1 MLNRANPYPRKKVA
15 IVGGGCT
22 GIAALWALNRSPH
35 DVYIYEAADRL
46 GGHANTVEFVK
57 GKYKTLVDAGFI
69 IVNSETYPNFIN
81 FLKHIGVDTAP
92 VNMTFSVSRDQG
104 RFEWAGSSLDAL
116 FCQRTNLLS
125 PKMWRMIFDMVR
137 FNHFAIDVLR
147 AASPPDE
154 TVGEYLEREGYSN
167 AFRDDYL
174 LPMAASIWTISPD
187 KCALDFPVVTMVRLL
202 WNHHLLSTTSFA
214 SKPAWLTFATGSRT
228 YINKVMS
235 GFPPNHVRLNTA
247 VSKLTNEPDGRVRL
261 HTADGSSE
269 VFDHVILATH
279 GDQAYSI
286 VRDSAT
292 EQERAILQ
300 NFRTAPNVAVLHSD
314 ASLMPENRKAWSS
327 WNYLTRSSPLT
338 GRGHVD
344 QVCVTYDMNT
354 VQQIPYRAFGDVFL
368 TLNPLHEPDPKTVQG
383 RYTYRHPLYTP
394 ATIRAQQQLDSIQNK
409 RGISYAGAWT
419 GYGFHEDGFNSGV
432 RVAVEHL
439 GGKIPFEYRDL
450 ASIRGERPA
459 LTVTGRIV
467 RFIVLL
473 VQLFFLAVLDR
484 LVDRVEGLAA
494 KSTTRRLAMRVKGP
508 AAMKHEKKH

>member
-1 MLNRANPYPRKKVA
+1 
-15 IVGGGCT
+15 
-22 GIAALWALNRSPH
+22 
-35 DVYIYEAADRL
+35 
-46 GGHANTVEFVK
+46 
-57 GKYKTLVDAGFI
+57 
-69 IVNSETYPNFIN
+69 
-81 FLKHIGVDTAP
+81 
-92 VNMTFSVSRDQG
+92 
-104 RFEWAGSSLDAL
+104 
-116 FCQRTNLLS
+116 
-125 PKMWRMIFDMVR
+125 
-137 FNHFAIDVLR
+137 
-147 AASPPDE
+147 
-154 TVGEYLEREGYSN
+154 
-167 AFRDDYL
+167 
-174 LPMAASIWTISPD
+174 
-187 KCALDFPVVTMVRLL
+187 
-202 WNHHLLSTTSFA
+202 
-214 SKPAWLTFATGSRT
+214 
-228 YINKVMS
+228 MS
-235 GFPPNHVRLNTA
+235 GFPSNHVRLNTA
-247 VSKLTNEPDGRVRL
+247 VTKLTNEPDGRVRL
-261 HTADGSSE
+261 HTGDGFSE

-300 NFRTAPNVAVLHSD
+300 NFRTAPSVAVLHSD

-368 TLNPLHEPDPKTVQG
+368 TLNPLHEPDPSTVQG
-383 RYTYRHPLYTP
+383 RYTYQHPRYTP
-394 ATIRAQQQLDSIQNK
+394 GTIRAQQQLDSIQNK

-439 GGKIPFEYRDL
+439 GGKIPFEFKDL
-450 ASIRGERPA
+450 ASVRGERPA
-459 LTVTGRIV
+459 LTILHRLV
-467 RFIVLL
+467 RFVVLL